1 MRGSPLQWD
10 VVSRAELPVK
20 LQRFIAAHIESV
32 EKLEVLLLLYNSHDK
47 WWSAQSVYQKIQ
59 SNPQSVAKRLA
70 DLKAAGFVQEN
81 KEACFQFNPKTPEL
95 ADGVALLNTEYD
107 QRRVKVIEAIFS
119 HATEQM
125 RRFADAFRIRKETD
139 DR

>member
-1 MRGSPLQWD
+1 VAKG
-10 VVSRAELPVK
+10 ELPGK

-32 EKLEVLLLLYNSHDK
+32 EKLEVLLLLYNSPET

-59 SNPQSVAKRLA
+59 SNPQSVARRLVQ
-70 DLKAAGFVQEN
+70 LKAEGFLQEN
-81 KEACFQFNPKTPEL
+81 KDGCFQFHSKSPEL
-95 ADGVALLNTEYD
+95 ADGVAELSTEYE